1 MRARQFKPL
10 LMPRSKEASS
20 VCLAA
25 AWLPRSTHAPDC
37 STDDG
42 GDAKDASEAD
52 AEAAAEVPRP
62 RRGGAAPAQL
72 VGESEIRTVIKKL
85 EDTGEYWAKMNML
98 QELLKL
104 QVERCNVGGQS
115 AFKTWIKLAKDEG
128 RSLAEGTDAVAVL
141 LELLEDVD
149 GMLKRIQDQTP
160 LNPKMREEQKA
171 VREIVPEARRILLSY
186 AACPPTTALLTR
198 ARCGSCWRLPASS
211 WSTVSSPH
219 RSPATRPS
227 PSCTL

>member
-1 MRARQFKPL
+1 MLGRVPIAHARTQ
-10 LMPRSKEASS
+10 
-20 VCLAA
+20 
-25 AWLPRSTHAPDC
+25 PDC
-37 STDDG
+37 PTGDG
-42 GDAKDASEAD
+42 GGATGASEAD
-52 AEAAAEVPRP
+52 AEKPRP
-62 RRGGAAPAQL
+62 RRGGAAPAQM

-186 AACPPTTALLTR
+186 AACPPTTAFLTR
-198 ARCGSCWRLPASS
+198 SRCRHAASCSHTQLAHPPPLSSRVPDAGAAGGCRLQAG
-211 WSTVSSPH
+211 
-219 RSPATRPS
+219 RR
-227 PSCTL
+227 